1 MTQAKDNLR
10 SFVEQ
15 QETQASPD
23 RVNYFGG
30 LAESAGVEWGR
41 SGACPN
47 RRPGH
52 RAHECCTQLGAAR
65 GGHLVHRL

>member
-15 QETQASPD
+15 QETQASPN

-30 LAESAGVEWGR
+30 LAESAFQ
-41 SGACPN
+41 GATFGFGDEIEAAIRKVVSPEKNLCRKFE
-47 RRPGH
+47 RR
-52 RAHECCTQLGAAR
+52 
-65 GGHLVHRL
+65 